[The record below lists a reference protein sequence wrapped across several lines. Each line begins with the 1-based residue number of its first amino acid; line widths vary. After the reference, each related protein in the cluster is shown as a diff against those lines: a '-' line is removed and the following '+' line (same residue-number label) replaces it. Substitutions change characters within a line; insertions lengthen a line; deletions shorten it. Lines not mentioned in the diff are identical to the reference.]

1 MSVVFCERDKVIGR
15 IGTLGDL
22 TNIIDRRG
30 GISMNTNH
38 IRAAIVGSTGYGGVE
53 LIRLLQSH
61 PYVTITSVI
70 SSSSAGTS
78 FADSFPHLAEIHTD
92 LLDGVDVELI
102 RGKADVVFLATPHG
116 VSLKLAPEFLAA
128 GLKVIDLSGDYRLK
142 DGETYRK
149 WYKHEPAAAAD
160 VERAVYGLAEVYG
173 EQVKTTDFV
182 SNPGCYTTTSLLGLY
197 PAVKAGWI
205 DPNSIIIDAK
215 SGVSGAGRGLS
226 LGNHYSEV
234 NENFK
239 AYKVNSHQ
247 HTPEIEQVL
256 SEAAGRPVVVTFTPH
271 LVPMTRGIMATTY
284 ATMTE
289 KRSAEAFVEQY
300 RQFYE
305 GRKFVRV
312 RPAGQLPATK
322 EVYGS
327 NYCDIGFS
335 ADERTGRIT
344 IISVTDNLVKGAAG
358 QAIQNLNLTMGWDET
373 LGLAFAPV
381 YP

>member
-1 MSVVFCERDKVIGR
+1 
-15 IGTLGDL
+15 
-22 TNIIDRRG
+22 
-30 GISMNTNH
+30 MNTTH

-61 PYVTITSVI
+61 PYVSVTSVI
-70 SSSSAGTS
+70 SSSAAG
-78 FADSFPHLAEIHTD
+78 APIAEGFPHLTEIRTD

-116 VSLKLAPEFLAA
+116 VSMKLAPEFLAA

-142 DGETYRK
+142 DGEAYRK
-149 WYKHEPAAAAD
+149 WYKHEPAAKAD
-160 VERAVYGLAEVYG
+160 VDSAVYGLAEVYG
-173 EQVKTTDFV
+173 EQVSKTNFV
-182 SNPGCYTTTSLLGLY
+182 SNPGCFTTTSLLGLY

-205 DPNSIIIDAK
+205 DPDSIIIDAK

-226 LGNHYSEV
+226 LGNHYSEI

-239 AYKVNSHQ
+239 AYKVNNHQ

-256 SEAAGRPVVVTFTPH
+256 SEAAGRPVVTTFTPH
-271 LVPMTRGIMATTY
+271 LVPMTRGIMATMY

-289 KRSAEAFVEQY
+289 KRGTEQFMELY

-305 GRKFVRV
+305 GRRFVRI
-312 RPAGQLPATK
+312 RPLGQLPATK
-322 EVYGS
+322 EVTGT

-358 QAIQNLNLTMGWDET
+358 QAIQNLNLTMGWDES
-373 LGLAFAPV
+373 LGLAFTPV